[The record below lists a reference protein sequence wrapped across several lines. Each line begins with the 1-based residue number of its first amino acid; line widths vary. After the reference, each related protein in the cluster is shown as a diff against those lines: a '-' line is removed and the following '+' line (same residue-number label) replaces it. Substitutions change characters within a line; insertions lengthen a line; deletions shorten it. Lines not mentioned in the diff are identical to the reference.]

1 MNLNGFKRM
10 LNIGSTNAIAYFTN
24 VNSDRRLGFRVYDD
38 MLEVK
43 YDYRRPEF
51 LQLDEESEQA
61 ASDHDSRPI
70 IIPHRELPFNAGYAE
85 YVLHLNMIPRS
96 FFCFLVDERSMS
108 LTLFLAHY
116 EVFVYPIAQKRIFQ
130 LKFQRKIGKE
140 LILFSPECNNSILC
154 LF

>member
-51 LQLDEESEQA
+51 LQLDQESEQA

-85 YVLHLNMIPRS
+85 YVLPLNMIPRS
-96 FFCFLVDERSMS
+96 FFCFLVDKRSYVS
-108 LTLFLAHY
+108 NLISCTL
-116 EVFVYPIAQKRIFQ
+116 
-130 LKFQRKIGKE
+130 
-140 LILFSPECNNSILC
+140 
-154 LF
+154 

>member
-1 MNLNGFKRM
+1 MNFNGFKRM
-10 LNIGSTNAIAYFTN
+10 LSVSPSNAIAYFTN
-24 VNSDRRLGFRVYDD
+24 VNSDRRLGFRVYGE

-85 YVLHLNMIPRS
+85 YVLYLYMIPRS
-96 FFCFLVDERSMS
+96 FFRFLVR
-108 LTLFLAHY
+108 FY
-116 EVFVYPIAQKRIFQ
+116 NQK
-130 LKFQRKIGKE
+130 E
-140 LILFSPECNNSILC
+140 TC
-154 LF
+154 L

>member
-1 MNLNGFKRM
+1 MNFNGLKRM
-10 LNIGSTNAIAYFTN
+10 LNIGSTNAIAYFAN
-24 VNSDRRLGFRVYDD
+24 VNSDRRLGLRVYDD

-43 YDYRRPEF
+43 YNYRRPEF

-85 YVLHLNMIPRS
+85 YVLRLYTIPRS
-96 FFCFLVDERSMS
+96 FFWFLVRKRSMS

-116 EVFVYPIAQKRIFQ
+116 EVFVYLIAQKRVFQ
-130 LKFQRKIGKE
+130 LKFQHKIGNE
-140 LILFSPECNNSILC
+140 LGLFSSKSNNSILC